1 MPNIKSAIKRTR
13 QTEKRRIRNRAVKT
27 RVKKSVREVNELV
40 AKNTPEEAK
49 THLQNAIRVIE
60 KARSKGVLH
69 AKTASRKI
77 GRLTKLV
84 NRGTGE
90 APKA

>member
-13 QTEKRRIRNRAVKT
+13 QTEKRRLRNRAVKT
-27 RVKKSVREVNELV
+27 RVKKTVREVNEV
-40 AKNTPEEAK
+40 AAKNTPEEAR
-49 THLQNAIRVIE
+49 TQLQNAIRTIE

-77 GRLTKLV
+77 SRLTRMV
-84 NRGTGE
+84 NRSAE
-90 APKA
+90 KAGS